1 MTNTWIN
8 LEKLEYFQLFELGKK
23 FQLFQVLESFQDFRD
38 FQEKLVGL
46 RSKKRPKM
54 KKEADKEKD
63 EQPEMKKD
71 QDIAIEDTHTEIK
84 SVKIDGKDDLSSKLK
99 LKEQAFQSQSRIT
112 SSKTFEF
119 PSGSATK

>member
-1 MTNTWIN
+1 MINIWIN
-8 LEKLEYFQLFELGKK
+8 LEKLEYFQLFELQKN

-54 KKEADKEKD
+54 KKETDKEKD

-99 LKEQAFQSQSRIT
+99 LKEQAFQSQSRVQYYRDT
-112 SSKTFEF
+112 YFSS
-119 PSGSATK
+119 